1 MISLIWPL
9 LQRYVPQRY
18 YLGRITTLTMEAMS
32 ATCDMNVKS
41 LVTDSGTQ
49 LWQRSVLSL
58 RMDLQDASISCNGIR
73 RIWVVLQTW
82 PHSNKPL
89 SQYRY
94 LKFDTYILRVWR
106 SWEYHHECRNCWKCR
121 DLLSWSPFGIVAR
134 RVHLRNR
141 LIPGTFFFQYIP
153 CYRYV
158 LCLLE
163 VIRFSMRFAESSA

>member
-32 ATCDMNVKS
+32 ATCGMNIECFAAA
-41 LVTDSGTQ
+41 SGAQ
-49 LWQRSVLSL
+49 LCKRSILSL
-58 RMDLQDASISCNGIR
+58 RMDLQDASISGNHIIR
-73 RIWVVLQTW
+73 RIRVVLWTW
-82 PHSNKPL
+82 PHSNKSL

-94 LKFDTYILRVWR
+94 LKFDTYDLGIWR
-106 SWEYHHECRNCWKCR
+106 WEVSQRMPK
-121 DLLSWSPFGIVAR
+121 LLKMSWSAFVVSFRHSCKKGSPPQSLDPR
-134 RVHLRNR
+134 YL
-141 LIPGTFFFQYIP
+141 FFQYIP